1 MPEKENAP
9 STEVNPTLFLK
20 TKKKKNKVIREKDM
34 IFSLTKCFLLLSGRI
49 VFMPERQNKRST
61 AFSKAKEI

>member
-20 TKKKKNKVIREKDM
+20 TKKNKVIREKDM